1 MNNKMLYKNEINEFK
16 KDTVKEIF
24 LTENTKIKI
33 IYGDDFNYIYL
44 LDSDNNVL
52 FKYRERKG

>member
-16 KDTVKEIF
+16 KDIVKEIF
-24 LTENTKIKI
+24 LTESTKVKI

-52 FKYRERKG
+52 FKYRERKD